1 MTKYLDA
8 LFDYNL
14 IINCY
19 QFSMAFN
26 NRTRVL
32 VGIVMFKA
40 RLRKNKI
47 SSLIAERLLSLLN
60 TTKISINIIEIR
72 VNVKFYVYTFCGT
85 SNDFMKAMKESVTTT
100 WAQTRPRQ
108 VSEMKLLAKIF
119 IDLKIFNFRLF
130 F

>member
-1 MTKYLDA
+1 
-8 LFDYNL
+8 
-14 IINCY
+14 
-19 QFSMAFN
+19 MAFN

-60 TTKISINIIEIR
+60 TAKISINIIEIR

-85 SNDFMKAMKESVTTT
+85 ANDFMKAMKESVTTT
-100 WAQTRPRQ
+100 WAQARPRQ
-108 VSEMKLLAKIF
+108 VFEMKLLAKIF
-119 IDLKIFNFRLF
+119 ID
-130 F
+130 